1 MTKTN
6 KKKAKEKVFFFF
18 DKKEIYGLI
27 NISKNKNLFFWISLD
42 RSDQQTGRFRSTA
55 GGCLEMDRYIDMQ
68 TRRMDIS
75 ISLLLARPWWISGGT
90 SCFFSSRA
98 ESTFIPLDLCLP
110 PSMYIPLSFFF
121 AIYWSI
127 VGQLQQWSHF
137 HGESSC
143 FINALFFVDLF
154 PGMEAVNSLLYLHKL
169 FVEGEK
175 ISRRLQNKEVAGK
188 EWYRRSPH
196 KACVHYTSSGLWN
209 YSSHLLAWPS
219 WSFRYVAYHGLYFI
233 TRAGPIAFRPVIE
246 LGIAYVIDSHSL
258 GYIHIYCIYCPF
270 LARIQLTYLYNT
282 QDFGHRNNTHAQ
294 EYCSLSQI
302 IIPLTSHQVRS
313 HVSELFLK
321 GHAESVRSPSGSCS
335 LLFQMGAI
343 IYFS

>member
-1 MTKTN
+1 MRNFTCTWRTRFICYISMSHTPETN
-6 KKKAKEKVFFFF
+6 IVSVHTELHFAPRWSTESRGAPIQCVYPRYILFCCIIFKRHSLILLCTMFSVYPPPLIQCVYTYHILWWVLTVGRSRDRPCVHVSLCFGISCTVTACTRLSIYGFYWCKKNDKNKQKKSEGKSFFFF

-27 NISKNKNLFFWISLD
+27 NISKNKNLFFWTSLD
-42 RSDQQTGRFRSTA
+42 RSDKQTGRFRSTA

-143 FINALFFVDLF
+143 FINALFFC
-154 PGMEAVNSLLYLHKL
+154 
-169 FVEGEK
+169 
-175 ISRRLQNKEVAGK
+175 
-188 EWYRRSPH
+188 RSF
-196 KACVHYTSSGLWN
+196 LWN
-209 YSSHLLAWPS
+209 GGSEFS
-219 WSFRYVAYHGLYFI
+219 
-233 TRAGPIAFRPVIE
+233 
-246 LGIAYVIDSHSL
+246 
-258 GYIHIYCIYCPF
+258 
-270 LARIQLTYLYNT
+270 
-282 QDFGHRNNTHAQ
+282 
-294 EYCSLSQI
+294 SLS
-302 IIPLTSHQVRS
+302 P
-313 HVSELFLK
+313 
-321 GHAESVRSPSGSCS
+321 
-335 LLFQMGAI
+335 
-343 IYFS
+343 

>member
-1 MTKTN
+1 MTDRVYMFLSALAFRAQWQRAPVCLYTVFIDAKKMTKTN

-27 NISKNKNLFFWISLD
+27 NISKNKNLFFWTSLD
-42 RSDQQTGRFRSTA
+42 RSDKQTGRFRSTA

-143 FINALFFVDLF
+143 FINALFFC
-154 PGMEAVNSLLYLHKL
+154 
-169 FVEGEK
+169 
-175 ISRRLQNKEVAGK
+175 
-188 EWYRRSPH
+188 RSF
-196 KACVHYTSSGLWN
+196 LWN
-209 YSSHLLAWPS
+209 GGSEFS
-219 WSFRYVAYHGLYFI
+219 
-233 TRAGPIAFRPVIE
+233 
-246 LGIAYVIDSHSL
+246 
-258 GYIHIYCIYCPF
+258 
-270 LARIQLTYLYNT
+270 
-282 QDFGHRNNTHAQ
+282 
-294 EYCSLSQI
+294 SLS
-302 IIPLTSHQVRS
+302 P
-313 HVSELFLK
+313 
-321 GHAESVRSPSGSCS
+321 
-335 LLFQMGAI
+335 
-343 IYFS
+343 

>member
-1 MTKTN
+1 MYYISVYLHSVCIHISYIMIIINSSVSRSRDRPCVHVSLCFGISCTVTACTRLSIYGFYWCKKNDKN
-6 KKKAKEKVFFFF
+6 KQKKSEGKSFFFF

-27 NISKNKNLFFWISLD
+27 NISKNKNLFFWTSLD

-143 FINALFFVDLF
+143 FINALFLSIFSLEWRQWILF
-154 PGMEAVNSLLYLHKL
+154 FISINYL
-169 FVEGEK
+169 
-175 ISRRLQNKEVAGK
+175 
-188 EWYRRSPH
+188 
-196 KACVHYTSSGLWN
+196 
-209 YSSHLLAWPS
+209 
-219 WSFRYVAYHGLYFI
+219 
-233 TRAGPIAFRPVIE
+233 
-246 LGIAYVIDSHSL
+246 
-258 GYIHIYCIYCPF
+258 
-270 LARIQLTYLYNT
+270 
-282 QDFGHRNNTHAQ
+282 
-294 EYCSLSQI
+294 
-302 IIPLTSHQVRS
+302 
-313 HVSELFLK
+313 
-321 GHAESVRSPSGSCS
+321 
-335 LLFQMGAI
+335 
-343 IYFS
+343 